1 MNIKDVKVK
10 SWYATT
16 INHREQIQ
24 DLVSPDFVDIC
35 EYLYDLNVPICMHSG
50 WGKSIFLVIDYDLLS
65 KENRQV
71 LFKLAEKIP
80 NNLVKGNFSPL
91 AEHNE
96 VKIEYPIAQ
105 AESVED
111 FRNFFWKVAK
121 HFKMQDVQSY
131 IDEERFIKNV
141 YTIPDILSRYFF
153 CERSE
158 ALAKIKK
165 PRDFVESEEIENFL
179 HSLGYKKVKSS
190 EITRATSLKG
200 RCENVWIDN
209 NIDQS
214 HFADSDLYAVLNA
227 NREALFGDRPMSIEN
242 LNLNEILR
250 VMNTSS
256 TIHYGEQYTF
266 NPQDKRFYLNEE
278 LLDKHNR
285 YLQVKQNVVDEEM
298 LSE

>member
-1 MNIKDVKVK
+1 MDIKDIKVK

-24 DLVSPDFVDIC
+24 GLVSPDFVDIC

-65 KENRQV
+65 KENRQI
-71 LFKLAEKIP
+71 LAKLAEKIP

-111 FRNFFWKVAK
+111 FRNFFWKVAR
-121 HFKMQDVQSY
+121 HFKIQDVQSY
-131 IDEERFIKNV
+131 IDEERFLKNV
-141 YTIPDILSRYFF
+141 YSIPDIFSQYAFCEKSKCLSRTFNTDIYD
-153 CERSE
+153 S
-158 ALAKIKK
+158 
-165 PRDFVESEEIENFL
+165 SEEMEEFL
-179 HSLGYKKVKSS
+179 NSLGYKKVKSS
-190 EITRATSLKG
+190 EIERSTYLKG
-200 RCENVWIDN
+200 TCDSVWIDN
-209 NIDQS
+209 DIDQS
-214 HFADSDLYAVLNA
+214 HFMDRDIYAVLKA
-227 NREALFGDRPMSIEN
+227 NRKFLFGDKPMTIEN
-242 LNLNEILR
+242 LNVNEILR
-250 VMNTSS
+250 VINRHS
-256 TIHYGEQYTF
+256 TICYGEQYIF

-285 YLQVKQNVVDEEM
+285 YLQEKQSIVEQETK
-298 LSE
+298 